1 MRLLL
6 IAGLFAASLSAC
18 SLRPRYADF
27 VTASTTGKE
36 ATFVVTDAATHQPVP
51 GAKVEVSEGKNRIIV
66 TTALDGTFTLPV
78 DKKYIDDNPVMV
90 VILFKG
96 FEVYQVSL
104 AGPVAPPAAP
114 MMDAPPAGPPPPAA
128 PPLDG
133 PDAGMPASNG

>member
-6 IAGLFAASLSAC
+6 LAGLFAVSLSAC

-36 ATFVVTDAATHQPVP
+36 AIFVVTDAATHQPVP
-51 GAKVEVSEGKNRIIV
+51 GAKVEVSEGRNRIIV
-66 TTALDGTFTLPV
+66 TTAADGTFTLPV
-78 DKKYIDDNPVMV
+78 DKKYVDENPVMV
-90 VILFKG
+90 VTLPKG

-104 AGPVAPPAAP
+104 AGPLAPPA
-114 MMDAPPAGPPPPAA
+114 APPAGPPAPAA
-128 PPLDG
+128 PALDG